1 LKILTFESD
10 YDNCSKTKFSSKP
23 NKLVFHDCEQN
34 YPKYY
39 YDLNTLLEEIR
50 DRNKIN
56 TTLEQL
62 FNRTLHLNESFDCII
77 GYRNGTIINCSQVYS
92 LVEVFDGL
100 NFFGKCFVYSNKNQE
115 YYRNIS
121 QEISITFKDNIQF
134 YVRND
139 FFDIVG
145 YQLSYD

>member
-1 LKILTFESD
+1 MVGGNRRIVITKTQIKYNYPDIYLKILTFESD
-10 YDNCSKTKFSSKP
+10 YDNCLKTKFSSKP

-39 YDLNTLLEEIR
+39 YDLNTILEEIR

-100 NFFGKCFVYSNKNQE
+100 NFFGKIFCVFQ
-115 YYRNIS
+115 
-121 QEISITFKDNIQF
+121 
-134 YVRND
+134 
-139 FFDIVG
+139 
-145 YQLSYD
+145 